1 MAHKAGE
8 AAGRADADVELVG
21 TWALLLS
28 TPFGTQ
34 PITFTVMRV
43 GGVLSGVMRHERGA
57 ADVSD
62 IAVHG
67 AEFSGLAS
75 ITLKGTRIT
84 ADVQGRIASAQM
96 NGTVKVHLPIAPPVK
111 FTGKKLVSGQ

>member
-1 MAHKAGE
+1 MANKAGG
-8 AAGRADADVELVG
+8 AASPADDAADILG
-21 TWALLLS
+21 TWALQVS

-34 PITFTVMRV
+34 PITFEVTRA
-43 GGVLSGVMRHERGA
+43 GAELHGVMRHERGA

-62 IAVHG
+62 IKVHG

-84 ADVQGRIASAQM
+84 ADVEGRINGAQM
-96 NGTVKVHLPIAPPVK
+96 DGIVRVHLPIAPPVK
-111 FTGKKLVSGQ
+111 FTGIKQ